1 MINTR
6 YNAYKCYNIAIKKI
20 IKVITMPHLR
30 VMGILNV
37 TPDSFS
43 DGGAYDSLDKAVAHA
58 QQMIQDGANIIDVG
72 GYSTR
77 PGHEPVSLEE
87 ELSRV
92 VPVVAALRDLEV
104 QISVDTFRAEVAE
117 RALESGAHIINDQWA
132 GKYDPRILDVVA
144 KHQASIS
151 LMHNH
156 EEEREY
162 EDVVG
167 SVLQSLEKSV
177 LNAQKQGI
185 RKDRIWVDPGIGFV
199 KSRGEE
205 LELMKRLEEIVEL
218 GQPVL
223 LGTSRKRF
231 IKDLMGYDAPPSK
244 RDEATAAT
252 SLYAINCGVKAVRVH
267 NVKMN
272 RIMADAYMK
281 LRGQM

>member
-1 MINTR
+1 M
-6 YNAYKCYNIAIKKI
+6 
-20 IKVITMPHLR
+20 TMPHLR
-30 VMGILNV
+30 IMGILNV

-43 DGGAYDSLDKAVAHA
+43 DGGAHDSLEKAVAHA
-58 QQMIQDGANIIDVG
+58 KQMVADGANVIDVG

-77 PGHEPVSLEE
+77 PGHSPVSVEE
-87 ELSRV
+87 ELNRV
-92 VPVVAALRDLEV
+92 VPVVEAIRNLDV
-104 QISVDTFRAEVAE
+104 QISVDTFRAEVADAVL
-117 RALESGAHIINDQWA
+117 RAGAHIINDQWA
-132 GKYDPRILDVVA
+132 GQYDPKILEVVA
-144 KHQASIS
+144 EHKANII

-156 EEEREY
+156 EEENTY

-167 SVLQSLEKSV
+167 SVVHALEDAIV
-177 LNAQKQGI
+177 EAQKQGI
-185 RKDRIWVDPGIGFV
+185 KKDKIWLDPGIGFV
-199 KSRGEE
+199 KSRAEE
-205 LELMKRLEEIVEL
+205 LELMKRLEEVVEL
-218 GQPVL
+218 GYPVL

-231 IKDLMGYDAPPSK
+231 IKDLMEKDVPPFE

>member
-1 MINTR
+1 
-6 YNAYKCYNIAIKKI
+6 
-20 IKVITMPHLR
+20 MPHLR

-43 DGGAYDSLDKAVAHA
+43 DGGAYEGLEEAVLRAKK
-58 QQMIQDGANIIDVG
+58 MIADGVNIIDVG

-77 PGHEPVSLEE
+77 PGHTPVSIEE

-92 VPVVAALRDLEV
+92 VPVVEAIRDLDV
-104 QISVDTFRAEVAE
+104 MISVDTFRAEVAE
-117 RALESGAHIINDQWA
+117 AVLQAGAHMINDQWA
-132 GKYDPRILDVVA
+132 GQHDPRILNVVA
-144 KHQASIS
+144 EHKANII

-156 EEEREY
+156 EEDREY

-167 SVLQSLEKSV
+167 SVVHFLEQAIIQ
-177 LNAQKQGI
+177 AQKQGI
-185 RKDRIWVDPGIGFV
+185 KKDKIWVDPGIGFV
-199 KSRGEE
+199 KSRKEE
-205 LELMKRLEEIVEL
+205 LELMKRLEEIAEL

-231 IKDLMGYDAPPSK
+231 IQDLMGYEAPPK
-244 RDEATAAT
+244 ERDEATAAST
-252 SLYAINCGVKAVRVH
+252 VHAINCGVKAVRVH

-272 RIMADAYMK
+272 RIIADAYMK